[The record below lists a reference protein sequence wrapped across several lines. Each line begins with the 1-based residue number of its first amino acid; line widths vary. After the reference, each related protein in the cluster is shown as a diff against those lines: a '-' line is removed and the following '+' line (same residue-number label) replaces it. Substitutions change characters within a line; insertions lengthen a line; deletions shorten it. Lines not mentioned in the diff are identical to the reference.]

1 MDSTTT
7 NSYALVL
14 NPDSDPHTGGLAI
27 CGFST
32 AGMVGSIA
40 AYHVIR
46 SLDLDEV
53 GTVMNPDFPALA
65 LVEDSVPRHPVR
77 VYQGEGVGVFIA
89 EVAFHDSQDVAFANT
104 VLAWFTKGKFSSLII
119 IDGLVR
125 QSGVDEGSPGLYG
138 VGSSPEAR
146 SILEKYDIESIRRGV
161 VAGIAG
167 YLLAEGH
174 RRDLDVTALLA
185 ECNAMFP
192 DPKAAATAIEAIGE
206 MTGLD
211 LALHELLGQAHEFD
225 TNLREALQQRMVKL
239 PAPTEPDSQTF
250 DEQDPM
256 VG

>member
-1 MDSTTT
+1 MDSTSRD
-7 NSYALVL
+7 SYPLVL
-14 NPDSDPHTGGLAI
+14 NPDSDPRTGGLAI

-46 SLDLDEV
+46 SLELDEV
-53 GTVMNPDFPALA
+53 GTVMHRDFPALA
-65 LVEDSVPRHPVR
+65 LVDDAVPRHPVR
-77 VYQGEGVGVFIA
+77 VYQGDGVGVFIA
-89 EVAFHDSQDVAFANT
+89 EVSFSDSQDVTFANT
-104 VLAWFTKGKFSSLII
+104 VLDWFTKGEFYSLVI

-125 QSGVDEGSPGLYG
+125 QGVEEGSGPGLYG
-138 VGSSPEAR
+138 VGSSAEAR
-146 SILEKYDIESIRRGV
+146 AVLEKYEIESIRRGV

-185 ECNAMFP
+185 ECDAKFP
-192 DPKAAATAIEAIGE
+192 DPKAAATAVEAIAE

-225 TNLREALQQRMVKL
+225 ASLREALQQRMAKL
-239 PAPTEPDSQTF
+239 PAPGKSDQDRF

>member
-1 MDSTTT
+1 MDSSTGD
-7 NSYALVL
+7 SYALVL
-14 NPDSDPHTGGLAI
+14 NPDSDPRTGGLAI

-53 GTVMNPDFPALA
+53 GTVMHRDFPALA

-77 VYQGEGVGVFIA
+77 VYQGDQVGVFIS
-89 EVAFHDSQDVAFANT
+89 EVAFPQSQDVTFANT
-104 VLAWFTKGKFSSLII
+104 VLDWFTNGEYDSLVI

-125 QSGVDEGSPGLYG
+125 QGSDDQGGPGLYG

-146 SILEKYDIESIRRGV
+146 SVLAKYGVESIQRGV

-174 RRDLDVTALLA
+174 RRGLDVTALLA
-185 ECNAMFP
+185 ECDAMFP
-192 DPKAAATAIEAIGE
+192 DPKAAATAVEATAE

-211 LALHELLGQAHEFD
+211 LELHELLGQAHEFGAS
-225 TNLREALQQRMVKL
+225 LREALAQRMVKL
-239 PAPTEPDSQTF
+239 PAPPEDQPF

>member
-1 MDSTTT
+1 MDSTDGD
-7 NSYALVL
+7 SYAIVL
-14 NPDSDPHTGGLAI
+14 NAESDPRTGGLAI

-53 GTVMNPDFPALA
+53 GTVLHHDFPALA

-77 VYQGEGVGVFIA
+77 VYQGDGVGVFIA
-89 EVAFHDSQDVAFANT
+89 EVAFPKSQDVTFANT
-104 VLAWFTKGKFSSLII
+104 VLDWFTKGEYDSLVI

-125 QSGVDEGSPGLYG
+125 QGGDEQGGPGLYG
-138 VGSSPEAR
+138 VGSSSKTRDVLA
-146 SILEKYDIESIRRGV
+146 KYGVESIRRGV

-174 RRDLDVTALLA
+174 RRGLEVTALLA
-185 ECNAMFP
+185 ECDAMFP
-192 DPKAAATAIEAIGE
+192 DPKAAATAIEAIAE

-211 LALHELLGQAHEFD
+211 LELHELLGQAHEFD
-225 TNLREALQQRMVKL
+225 ASLREALAQRMVKL
-239 PAPTEPDSQTF
+239 PAPADIEDQRF